1 MVLRRLAQSFDL
13 AQPREPLE
21 RPLLEL
27 AGLGL
32 RDAEATAG
40 LAQADRASLN
50 KLLEI
55 RRIASSGAP
64 TRAIIEEID
73 RMITIVAAPV

>member
-1 MVLRRLAQSFDL
+1 VLFGSGESDNSDDMRR
-13 AQPREPLE
+13 
-21 RPLLEL
+21 EL
-27 AGLGL
+27 QKRA
-32 RDAEATAG
+32 DEVQ
-40 LAQADRASLN
+40 AQADRATLN

-73 RMITIVAAPV
+73 RVITVVAPS